1 MFTIFKARQ
10 NWPNRPDSES
20 QPDSLPSFVENE
32 QGAGLKRVLLRIT
45 ALILVVGTLLFYFE
59 SHTSR
64 FQARLFSRYAGQL
77 NYSLT
82 AGPAEAVRYPEQGP
96 FDKRLGYV
104 ALPDFLQQ
112 LNQQSWEV
120 KSQASFSPA
129 LMEYT
134 SHGLFPPYREKSQAG
149 LDILD
154 CRGDVMYRNR
164 YPQRIY
170 DDFESVPP
178 LVASTL
184 LFIENRNLLDT
195 EHPLINPAVDWGRF
209 SKAAVVRIGN
219 TLGGDFASMGG
230 STLATQME
238 KYRHSAEGLT
248 SSPRDKLLQMLS
260 ASVRAYQAG
269 PETLSARKDLVLS
282 YLNTVPLAAAPGQGE
297 VHGVGDGLWV
307 WFGADF
313 IEANHLLNM
322 NGAEGEL
329 LEKQAQTLRRILSLM
344 IAHRRPSYYLM
355 QGRADLENL
364 TDSYLRLMA
373 NGGEIGAPLRDA
385 ALGQRTHY
393 RDFTEARVVTPVDA
407 DKGVNVARLRLARM
421 FNLSLYDLDR
431 TDLTASSTLQ
441 GSLQRQVSAYLRGLS
456 DPEFAKATGLV
467 GPRLLSEGQAREVYY
482 SFTLFERSATGNRVR
497 VQTDNTGQPFDINE
511 GSKLEL
517 GSTAKLRVLA
527 SYLELIATLHLTYAA
542 EDEEVLRHTAKTS
555 HDPITAWALEYLIQ
569 AEDKSL
575 PPMLQAALD
584 RRYSANP
591 EEIFFTGGGVHTF
604 RNFSS
609 QDNHRFPTVRES
621 LRESINLPFVRL
633 LQDLVRH
640 EINANQQDSRQLLGD
655 PDDPRRH
662 EYLARFA
669 DREGLI
675 FLQRFW
681 SAYQG
686 KSSEEQLDIFLDR
699 LRLNPVRLAAAH
711 RYIFPYSDL
720 RTFETFL
727 AQRLPHDRISDERM
741 EELFVRYAPG
751 AFSLPDQAYIA
762 EAHPLELW
770 LLAYLQKH
778 PQAEFAELSAASRER
793 RQEVYGWL
801 FRTRAKNAQ
810 DSRIRTMLEVE
821 AFANLHQRWRRLGY
835 PFDHLVPS
843 LASALGSS
851 GDRPA
856 ALAELMGIILNDGL
870 RLPTFRLDQLHF
882 AAETPYEVKLRH
894 YRTTADRVM
903 DPYVA
908 AALRDA
914 LSDVVEAGTA
924 RRLQG
929 GFVLPDGR
937 MLALGGKTGTGDNRI
952 FNISDNGRRS
962 GGTALNRT
970 ATFVFYL
977 GNNHFG
983 TLTAYV
989 PGKASSDFH
998 FTSALP
1004 VQVLRGMAPILEPYL
1019 TPGDVTLCIDT
1030 VKPHQELAQAEVD
1043 MLPPL

>member
-1 MFTIFKARQ
+1 M
-10 NWPNRPDSES
+10 
-20 QPDSLPSFVENE
+20 
-32 QGAGLKRVLLRIT
+32 RVT
-45 ALILVVGTLLFYFE
+45 VAFLVVGMLLFYFE

-64 FQARLFSRYAGQL
+64 IQARLFSRYADQL
-77 NYSLT
+77 DYNLN
-82 AGPAEAVRYPEQGP
+82 AGPAEAVRYPHEGP
-96 FDKRLGYV
+96 FDQRLGYV
-104 ALPDFLQQ
+104 SLPDYLQQ
-112 LNQQSWEV
+112 LDKQNWEI

-129 LMEYT
+129 LMKYA

-170 DDFESVPP
+170 NDFESVPP

-195 EHPLINPAVDWGRF
+195 DHPLINPAVDWSRF

-219 TLGGDFASMGG
+219 TLGGDFSSMGG

-248 SSPRDKLLQMLS
+248 ASPRDKLRQMLS
-260 ASVRAYQAG
+260 ASVRAYQTG
-269 PETLSARKDLVLS
+269 PETLTARKQLVMS

-313 IEANHLLNM
+313 NESNHLLSM

-329 LEKQAQTLRRILSLM
+329 LEKQAQALRQVLSLM

-355 QGRADLENL
+355 QGRAELESL

-385 ALGQRTHY
+385 ALAQRTRY

-431 TDLTASSTLQ
+431 TDLIASSTLQ

-467 GPRLLSEGQAREVYY
+467 GPRLLSEGQARDVYY

-527 SYLELIATLHLTYAA
+527 SYLELVATLHLTYAA
-542 EDEEVLRHTAKTS
+542 EDEDILRRNAQAS

-575 PPMLQAALD
+575 PPMLQAALE

-640 EINANQQDSRQLLGD
+640 EINANQQGSRQLLGD
-655 PDDPRRH
+655 PNDPRRH

-681 SAYQG
+681 SVYQG
-686 KSSEEQLDIFLDR
+686 KSSGEQLDIFLDR
-699 LRLNPVRLAAAH
+699 LRLSPVRLAAAH
-711 RYIFPYSDL
+711 RYILPYSDL

-727 AQRLPHDRISDERM
+727 TQQLAQDSISDERM

-778 PQAEFAELSAASRER
+778 PQAEFAELSAASRDR

-835 PFDHLVPS
+835 PFDHLTPS

-856 ALAELMGIILNDGL
+856 ALAELMGVILNDGL
-870 RLPTFRLDQLHF
+870 RQPTFRLDQLHF

-894 YRTTADRVM
+894 HRTTADRVM
-903 DPYVA
+903 NPYVA
-908 AALRDA
+908 AALREA

-952 FNISDNGRRS
+952 FTISDNGRRS

-977 GNNHFG
+977 GGNHFG

-1030 VKPHQELAQAEVD
+1030 VKPHQELAQAEVE